1 MPTAPR
7 RYASVTANDYN
18 TSPTFVHRLIP
29 YLPDYPEYSTADTTS
44 STTAAAATTSST
56 TTSHHHHPPQ
66 LQTTTS
72 IRRDSTSV
80 PATDADMQM
89 NFGAPSASWRRS
101 SGLPSY
107 SRQFANIPE
116 YAGAAT
122 TTPTNAVGAGSGLP
136 AVLLSSASSPSQSSS
151 PFRDPSFF
159 VPSYLRNSRYVAR
172 LEAARRSKLAAAQ
185 REQSSTHLQQ
195 QQQPSLSASS
205 SHVNLY
211 RMAPSHRGMTYD
223 IVEKEP
229 AVTTTT
235 PAAAAAPSTAAAS
248 EDKPS
253 PLPSRWNENDRHE
266 GLDLTNDGMEVRYM
280 GHVHKPD
287 HEAASVRADYP
298 MPREGGIYYYE
309 ATILVKPKDAVI
321 AVGFSSKNASLERL
335 PGWDNDSWAYHGDD
349 GKAFI
354 GEGQGQGRPF
364 GPTFGVNDTIGC
376 GVNFTTGSAFFTKN
390 GILVGIAFK
399 DLQNSKN
406 IAFYPSIGM
415 KRHNGM
421 HVRVNFGQQP
431 FMYDID
437 GMVKK
442 EKLAVVSEIK
452 QTSTANLQPPLD
464 EDRLLQELVAQFL
477 TQEGYYETARAFAEE
492 VRQESVALDNG
503 QPRSLYEHEPGEDI
517 DTANRQK
524 IRAAIL
530 EGDIDRA
537 LKYTNAYFP
546 KILQDNPHILFK
558 LRCRKF
564 LEMMCKCSDS
574 SNAAAAERERDGAEE
589 AMDVDDRYSD
599 GEGMD
604 TEVPTST
611 AKVHDTTKFHELL
624 TEAVQYGQ
632 QLRMDYPSDEY
643 GGDKKY
649 LDDIFSLVAYP
660 DPRSS
665 VHGHYLDASG
675 RIAVADD
682 LNAAILISLGKSSTA
697 ALETLY
703 SQTEVLLNELSE
715 EGGTGAFIN
724 LRTDL
729 LMNP

>member
-1 MPTAPR
+1 MPSGPR
-7 RYASVTANDYN
+7 RFSYASVVSGAANDHPDPSSSVVFSRHLNFHIPHYTETFAATLN
-18 TSPTFVHRLIP
+18 TT
-29 YLPDYPEYSTADTTS
+29 
-44 STTAAAATTSST
+44 STTAAATTSLPSATTSPHTLPPTTNST
-56 TTSHHHHPPQ
+56 RNP
-66 LQTTTS
+66 
-72 IRRDSTSV
+72 TSV
-80 PATDADMQM
+80 TATDADMQM
-89 NFGAPSASWRRS
+89 NYGATSAGWRRS
-101 SGLPSY
+101 SGLPPY

-122 TTPTNAVGAGSGLP
+122 SPATTGLP
-136 AVLLSSASSPSQSSS
+136 AATISSPALLMSSSSTASSSS
-151 PFRDPSFF
+151 PLYDPSFF

-172 LEAARRSKLAAAQ
+172 LEAARRSKLAATQ
-185 REQSSTHLQQ
+185 REPLQQQQ

-205 SHVNLY
+205 SHVNLH

-229 AVTTTT
+229 TITT
-235 PAAAAAPSTAAAS
+235 AAAAAL
-248 EDKPS
+248 EDKPQ
-253 PLPSRWNENDRHE
+253 PLPSRWNESDRHD
-266 GLDLTNDGMEVRYM
+266 GLDLTNDGLEVRYM

-287 HEAASVRADYP
+287 HEAASVRADFP
-298 MPREGGIYYYE
+298 MPRESGIYYYE

-321 AVGFSSKNASLERL
+321 AIGFSSSRASLERL
-335 PGWDNDSWAYHGDD
+335 PGWDNESWAYHGDD
-349 GKAFI
+349 GKAFV
-354 GEGQGQGRPF
+354 GENQGQGRPF
-364 GPTFGVNDTIGC
+364 GPTYGVNDTIGC
-376 GVNFTTGSAFFTKN
+376 GVNFTTRSGFFTKN
-390 GILVGIAFK
+390 GILVGTAFK
-399 DLQNSKN
+399 DLPTSKS

-431 FMYDID
+431 FMFDID

-442 EKLAVVSEIK
+442 EKHTLLNEISE
-452 QTSTANLQPPLD
+452 TSTASLQPPLD
-464 EDRLLQELVAQFL
+464 EAALLQELVAQFL
-477 TQEGYYETARAFAEE
+477 AQEGYYETARTFAEE
-492 VRQESVALDNG
+492 VRAESVALENG
-503 QPRSLYEHEPGEDI
+503 QSRSLYQHELGEDI

-530 EGDIDRA
+530 EGDMDKA

-546 KILQDNPHILFK
+546 KVLQDNPHILFK

-574 SNAAAAERERDGAEE
+574 SSAATTEPKRGEE
-589 AMDVDDRYSD
+589 EMEVDDGYSD

-604 TEVPTST
+604 TEEPPRTTVDDT
-611 AKVHDTTKFHELL
+611 AKFHELL

-643 GGDKKY
+643 GGDKQY
-649 LDDIFSLVAYP
+649 LEDIFSLVAYP

-665 VHGHYLDASG
+665 VHGHHLDASG
-675 RIAVADD
+675 RVAVADD
-682 LNAAILISLGKSSTA
+682 LNAAILVSLGKSSTA

-703 SQTEVLLNELSE
+703 SQTEALVSELSE

-724 LRTDL
+724 LRSDF
-729 LMNP
+729 MP